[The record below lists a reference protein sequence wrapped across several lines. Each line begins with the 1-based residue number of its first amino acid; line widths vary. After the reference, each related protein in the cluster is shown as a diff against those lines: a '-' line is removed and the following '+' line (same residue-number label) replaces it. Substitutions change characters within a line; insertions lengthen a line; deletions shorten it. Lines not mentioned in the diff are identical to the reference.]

1 MENLATEQRPT
12 AGWSCPTP
20 RVSIAC
26 ASSPACGS
34 TAPPFW
40 LVNQPG
46 SYGLQARLGQS
57 GARRF
62 RETSPGWQTQA
73 QIEVAA
79 SFLFEFR
86 AQKSVAVS
94 LPRP

>member
-20 RVSIAC
+20 RVSIAR

-46 SYGLQARLGQS
+46 SYGLPRQGLASPEHAAFVKRLQAGKRKHRS
-57 GARRF
+57 
-62 RETSPGWQTQA
+62 
-73 QIEVAA
+73 
-79 SFLFEFR
+79 
-86 AQKSVAVS
+86 K
-94 LPRP
+94 